1 MCTSSNAFTTCTQ
14 EPDYVFVVSFSSHV
28 GNSLSVDEMSSTLHQ
43 PRTSMNYMSSLN
55 VGTSTLLIE
64 RINGALGHV
73 YEFVVDS
80 CEVINKL
87 VEYVKPMENLRY
99 LEIGEVTESFNKLE
113 LSGSILSQADAKSHV
128 TVGNL

>member
-1 MCTSSNAFTTCTQ
+1 
-14 EPDYVFVVSFSSHV
+14 
-28 GNSLSVDEMSSTLHQ
+28 
-43 PRTSMNYMSSLN
+43 MNYMSSLN